1 MEHNKTNNEINSEII
16 LSVIVEC
23 GNDFAK
29 TNGNNKEN
37 DINCYKWMDATSK
50 EMLAKDIFNKLNELG
65 YEIVKKK
72 I

>member
-1 MEHNKTNNEINSEII
+1 MEFKNQTNIDII

-29 TNGNNKEN
+29 SNGNNNEN

-50 EMLAKDIFNKLNELG
+50 EMLAKDISNKLNELG
-65 YEIVKKK
+65 YEIIKKNN